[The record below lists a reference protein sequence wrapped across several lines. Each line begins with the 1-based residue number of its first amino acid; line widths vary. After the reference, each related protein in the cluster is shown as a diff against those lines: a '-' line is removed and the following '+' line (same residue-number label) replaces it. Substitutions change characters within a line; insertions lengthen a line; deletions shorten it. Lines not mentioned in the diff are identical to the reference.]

1 MRIGLDAR
9 CLEWRRG
16 GVSRILVNILK
27 IWQKEKAHNFILYFQ
42 NYIPD
47 DKFLKHSNFEL
58 KLLKGPKFLRM
69 HRIVAEQLLMPFF
82 LRKHNLDIFFATG
95 YSAPLLFRSA
105 KVVVAA
111 WDISYTTHPEHFSW
125 MHRFSLGFFSKKT
138 CAYADGVITASTFDA
153 NQIKK
158 YYKIKDK
165 KILTVYL
172 AADKR
177 FNIKNNKSEIE
188 RITLKYNLPT
198 KFILSMGVIQNRRNI
213 DKLIKAFEKIKNEF
227 NDFSFVLIGRN
238 YTQPTI
244 DIEGMMQEMIEE
256 GRALYIPWIEDE
268 DLVPLYQAATY
279 YVCSSTVDG
288 EALMLKESM
297 QSGTPVITSPLLK
310 EAIGGNGLIIKN
322 PESVQNTSKVL
333 SIAMSNN
340 SKRKKLIKDGIKWTK
355 DITWERVAINI
366 LTFLESR

>member
-1 MRIGLDAR
+1 MRIGVDAR

-16 GVSRILVNILK
+16 GVARIIVNLLK
-27 IWQKEKAHNFILYFQ
+27 VWQKERAHKFILYFQ
-42 NYIPD
+42 NYIPED
-47 DKFLKHSNFEL
+47 EFLRHSNFEL
-58 KLLKGPKFLRM
+58 KLLKGPKFLRK

-82 LRKHNLDIFFATG
+82 LKKHNLDIFFATG

-125 MHRFSLGFFSKKT
+125 MHRFSLGYFSRKT

-158 YYKIKDK
+158 YYRIKSK

-177 FNIKNNKSEIE
+177 FNTKYNKSEID
-188 RITLKYNLPT
+188 RVVLKYNLPS

-213 DKLIKAFEKIKNEF
+213 DKLIKAFKKIKNEF

-244 DIEGMMQEMIEE
+244 DIKSMMQEMIKE
-256 GRALYIPWIEDE
+256 GRALYIPWVEDE
-268 DLVPLYQAATY
+268 DLVPLYQAASY

-310 EAIGGNGLIIKN
+310 DAIGGNGLIIDDPK
-322 PESVQNTSKVL
+322 SVQNTSKVL
-333 SIAMSNN
+333 RIAMGKESI
-340 SKRKKLIKDGIKWTK
+340 RKNLIKDGLKWTK
-355 DITWERVAINI
+355 DITWEHVANNI